1 MLGQRDLPRYLQVPP
16 EKRIKNWEAPAP
28 SERGSFQDSGFARWV
43 MERLDVRSVPELEA
57 RLKTAARSTHMLL
70 NSDDP
75 VAVGSLCTS
84 AIKDGDTRMIRYA
97 WLSLLR
103 IAKGDADRAGA
114 FIDWTTLGL
123 RGGRPAGHALFE
135 IVKLITSCEQRQS
148 TVMDADLYGP
158 TSSLGDRVFQ
168 DCDSLLGQALKD
180 GRANWGPP
188 ELRQAVKFTLETM
201 TVLHPS
207 HVSEHVIFGRLLDAR
222 GENGDGALARSATR
236 APPKSGVGVA
246 RTLYD
251 ALCKQTETEGR
262 LANTAEARIGVVS
275 FGSMRTFE
283 REYFMPALIYRGL
296 DIELLEVVVSSEMEM
311 MHPAVKTLAAH
322 ALVYN
327 AIFQP
332 ESWNPERQLA
342 LAGKLVASM
351 LNLQERTAKQIVDD
365 AHVTPLYRQLDDN
378 GEQQPIPVSGTRPW
392 NTTCELACLRATRR
406 QWTDKAW
413 RTKYVPM
420 LIGVPLLACTQ
431 ARLRSSQ
438 PIELLRITAPVRSQ
452 LKSVLDSFDWPSW
465 TLIAALEEAWSND
478 GDEACGIL
486 TRKLGERMPR
496 RFSDAHAV
504 ATGQSLPDSFVDV
517 DARHRHVL
525 GRSLLI
531 NCTHFDR
538 LLDDI
543 SFWTPDALF
552 EALCVAIAVNDVE
565 RARKLLIAH
574 PDPLPHI
581 VPAWCKSEA
590 TDSVETEIDW
600 MERHPQAEPLP
611 GLSWRANGPLPHD
624 FPLDR
629 DGELGWD
636 AEAEMEYRA
645 AELMWE
651 SIRERLLGVYLLEK
665 EMREG
670 SESRPQRLKNAIH
683 GRARSTVPFDSHR
696 KLEFK
701 AGRLAKQEWL
711 KVDIVTSEK
720 NLILPFAALKAP
732 GIVCDL
738 LKHSAS
744 SWTTEELRY
753 ALFHLVEHVWMPTS
767 TDPSCRAYAVVPYGN
782 AEIVSKATATLLLAP
797 YSMTMDQLPGWDA
810 QGARFERNREVLE
823 QFNAKLYAPGGLGFA
838 ETHAHFSER
847 CEAERAARDDD
858 DDAGPSS
865 SEADRQQHAK
875 RQRG

>member
-16 EKRIKNWEAPAP
+16 EKRVKNWEESAP
-28 SERGSFQDSGFARWV
+28 SERGTFQESGFVRWV

-70 NSDDP
+70 NSDDS

-84 AIKDGDTRMIRYA
+84 AIRDGDIRMIRYA

-114 FIDWTTLGL
+114 FIDWTTLRL
-123 RGGRPAGHALFE
+123 RGGRYLGHALFE
-135 IVKLITSCEQRQS
+135 IAKLIMAGEQRHS
-148 TVMDADLYGP
+148 TILDADLYRP
-158 TSSLGDRVFQ
+158 NSPLGDRVFQ

-180 GRANWGPP
+180 GRAHCGPP
-188 ELRQAVKFTLETM
+188 ELRQAVKYVLETM

-207 HVSEHVIFGRLLDAR
+207 HVAEHAIFGRLLDAR

-246 RTLYD
+246 RILYD

-262 LANTAEARIGVVS
+262 FANTAKARLGVVS

-283 REYFMPALIYRGL
+283 REYFVPALIYRGL

-327 AIFQP
+327 AIFQS

-342 LAGKLVASM
+342 LAAKLVASM

-365 AHVTPLYRQLDDN
+365 AHVTPLHRQLNDD
-378 GEQQPIPVSGTRPW
+378 GEQQPVPVSGTRPW

-413 RTKYVPM
+413 RTKYVPL

-431 ARLRSSQ
+431 ARIRREQ

-486 TRKLGERMPR
+486 TRKLGERTPR
-496 RFSDAHAV
+496 RFSDAHAI

-517 DARHRHVL
+517 DAKHRHVL

-574 PDPLPHI
+574 PNPLPHI
-581 VPAWCKSEA
+581 VPAWCKSEFP
-590 TDSVETEIDW
+590 DPVEPEIDW

-683 GRARSTVPFDSHR
+683 GRARSTVPFDSHG
-696 KLEFK
+696 KLEFA

-767 TDPSCRAYAVVPYGN
+767 TDPSCRAYAVVPYEDTKIVN
-782 AEIVSKATATLLLAP
+782 AAIATLLLAP

-858 DDAGPSS
+858 DAGPSS

>member
-16 EKRIKNWEAPAP
+16 EERIKNWEASAP
-28 SERGSFQDSGFARWV
+28 SERVPHDSEFARWV

-70 NSDDP
+70 NSDDS
-75 VAVGSLCTS
+75 VAVGNLCTS
-84 AIKDGDTRMIRYA
+84 AIRDGDIRMIRYA

-114 FIDWTTLGL
+114 FIDWTKLGL
-123 RGGRPAGHALFE
+123 RGGRPAGHTLFE
-135 IVKLITSCEQRQS
+135 IVKLIMAGEQRQS
-148 TVMDADLYGP
+148 TVLDADLYRP
-158 TSSLGDRVFQ
+158 NSPLGDRVFQ
-168 DCDSLLGQALKD
+168 DCDSLLGQVLKD
-180 GRANWGPP
+180 GRAHCGPP
-188 ELRQAVKFTLETM
+188 ELRQAVKYALETM

-207 HVSEHVIFGRLLDAR
+207 HVAEHAIFGRLLDAR
-222 GENGDGALARSATR
+222 GENGDGALARSVTR

-262 LANTAEARIGVVS
+262 FANTAEARLGVVS

-283 REYFMPALIYRGL
+283 REYFVPALIYRGL
-296 DIELLEVVVSSEMEM
+296 DIELLEVVVSSEMEL

-327 AIFQP
+327 AIFQAG
-332 ESWNPERQLA
+332 SWNPERQLA
-342 LAGKLVASM
+342 LAGKLIASM
-351 LNLQERTAKQIVDD
+351 LNLQGRTAKQIVDD
-365 AHVTPLYRQLDDN
+365 AHVTPLYRQLNDD
-378 GEQQPIPVSGTRPW
+378 GEQQPVPVSGMRPW

-431 ARLRSSQ
+431 ARIRREQ
-438 PIELLRITAPVRSQ
+438 PIDLLRITAPVRSQ

-486 TRKLGERMPR
+486 TRKLGERTPR
-496 RFSDAHAV
+496 RFSDAHAI

-538 LLDDI
+538 LLNDI

-574 PDPLPHI
+574 PNPLPHI

-590 TDSVETEIDW
+590 TDLVEPEIDW
-600 MERHPQAEPLP
+600 VERRPQAQPLP
-611 GLSWRANGPLPHD
+611 GADWRANGPLPHD
-624 FPLDR
+624 DR

-636 AEAEMEYRA
+636 AESEMEYRV

-670 SESRPQRLKNAIH
+670 SESRPQRLKNAMH
-683 GRARSTVPFDSHR
+683 GRARSTVPFDSHG
-696 KLEFK
+696 KLEFA

-720 NLILPFAALKAP
+720 NLLLPFAALKAP

-767 TDPSCRAYAVVPYGN
+767 TDPSCRAYALLSHEDTKIVN
-782 AEIVSKATATLLLAP
+782 AAVATLLLAP
-797 YSMTMDQLPGWDA
+797 YRMTMDQLPGWDA

-823 QFNAKLYAPGGLGFA
+823 QFNANLYAPGGLGFA

-847 CEAERAARDDD
+847 CEAERSARDD

>member
-16 EKRIKNWEAPAP
+16 EKRIKNWEEPVP
-28 SERGSFQDSGFARWV
+28 SERGSFHDSGFARWV
-43 MERLDVRSVPELEA
+43 MERLDVRSVLELEA
-57 RLKTAARSTHMLL
+57 RLKTAARGTQMLL

-75 VAVGSLCTS
+75 VAVGSLCTW
-84 AIKDGDTRMIRYA
+84 AIRDGDTRMIRYA

-103 IAKGDADRAGA
+103 IAKGDADHAGA
-114 FIDWTTLGL
+114 FIDWTKLGL
-123 RGGRPAGHALFE
+123 RGGRPLGHALFE
-135 IVKLITSCEQRQS
+135 IVKLITACAQRQS
-148 TVMDADLYGP
+148 TVLDADLYRP
-158 TSSLGDRVFQ
+158 NSSLGDRVFQ

-188 ELRQAVKFTLETM
+188 ELRQAVKFALETM

-222 GENGDGALARSATR
+222 GDDAHGGVRCARSATG

-262 LANTAEARIGVVS
+262 FANTAKARLGVVS

-283 REYFMPALIYRGL
+283 REYFVPALIYRGL

-327 AIFQP
+327 AIFQA

-342 LAGKLVASM
+342 LAEKLVASM

-365 AHVTPLYRQLDDN
+365 AHVTPLYRQLNDD
-378 GEQQPIPVSGTRPW
+378 GEQQPVSFSGTRAW

-431 ARLRSSQ
+431 ARIRREQ
-438 PIELLRITAPVRSQ
+438 PIDLLRITAPVRSQ
-452 LKSVLDSFDWPSW
+452 LKSVLDGFDWPSW

-486 TRKLGERMPR
+486 TRKLGERTPR
-496 RFSDAHAV
+496 RFSDAHAI

-517 DARHRHVL
+517 SEWHRHVL

-565 RARKLLIAH
+565 RARKLLLAH
-574 PDPLPHI
+574 DGPLPHI

-590 TDSVETEIDW
+590 PDSVEPDFAER
-600 MERHPQAEPLP
+600 ERHPQAEPLP
-611 GLSWRANGPLPHD
+611 GLSWRANGPLP
-624 FPLDR
+624 PLDR
-629 DGELGWD
+629 DAEVEWD
-636 AEAEMEYRA
+636 DESEMEYRA

-670 SESRPQRLKNAIH
+670 SESRPQRLKNAVQ

-696 KLEFK
+696 KLEFA

-720 NLILPFAALKAP
+720 NLLLPFAALKAP
-732 GIVCDL
+732 EIVCDL

-753 ALFHLVEHVWMPTS
+753 TLFHLVEHVWMPTS
-767 TDPSCRAYAVVPYGN
+767 TDPSRRAYAVVPYENTETVN
-782 AEIVSKATATLLLAP
+782 AAMATLLLAP
-797 YSMTMDQLPGWDA
+797 YRMTMDQLPGWDA
-810 QGARFERNREVLE
+810 QGARFERNRTVLE
-823 QFNAKLYAPGGLGFA
+823 EFNAKLYAPGGLGFA
-838 ETHAHFSER
+838 ETHARFSER

-858 DDAGPSS
+858 DAGPSS
-865 SEADRQQHAK
+865 SEADRQHAK